1 MLDADGTSN
10 DPVTESAIDA
20 LHPVI
25 GYLPRTAEV
34 LWWRASGDYQGTGQ
48 VNFTAEEGSGGF
60 ELIAERDRTIRVGT
74 ALPGTPSASTLL
86 HVTSFSL
93 TWQVTSNVPASP
105 PPSIGIRV
113 RVSPF
118 MDGGT
123 NRCLIYSCDP
133 ATGPLVCSPAD
144 EGTICSDGNAC
155 NGLETCD
162 GEGVCLAGTPPPAGT
177 SCSDGNPCN
186 GEETCSAGECAPG
199 TPLTAADVD
208 DQNACTEDSC
218 DPSRGGIVN
227 EPIVTCQSNADA
239 PQLDPTTPTSFDR
252 STEFLY
258 TGLNPVQTGVSPGT
272 IDPKRTAVIRG
283 RVFTSPSPASAHTVA
298 APGAMVT
305 IVNHPE
311 YGSTLTRSDGHFDL
325 AVNGGG
331 TFTVNIEASG
341 ALTMQRTVKTSPHG
355 FAFVEDSVLTP
366 AYTNPTEKFL
376 PGSPTPQV
384 VHGEVT
390 PAGEDADDARQAIIY
405 FPENTTISN
414 FSPPPSTPLSVQ
426 LTEYTRGPNGRQ
438 RMPGILPPTSGYTY
452 AFEAS
457 IPAATSAGVE
467 DVHFNKDVSVYI
479 DNFTHYPVGEHVP
492 LGYYDREKGAWM
504 AEKSGRVLKVLS
516 VGGGTA
522 TVDITGDGIADT
534 GVDLDALGITATEL
548 QTLASLYGAG
558 AEIWRITLPHFS
570 PWDANWG
577 FGPGPN
583 DGPPPD
589 LNLSD
594 RRTPCNNEE
603 NGSIIGC
610 ESRTLGE
617 EVPVVGT
624 PFKLRY
630 QSDRMLGF
638 SGKGLHFKISGENPP
653 ENLIRAHI
661 EIHAAGRLFQY
672 QRSAPLAPNAT
683 FTWTW
688 DGLDAYGRHVE
699 GYTDVRIRVGYQYPG
714 VTLTGSGGF
723 GAGPGGPGVVA
734 PITGVR
740 AARVVIMWRE
750 VTRRIQ
756 SSDARGL
763 GFGGWLLDAHHVY
776 DAENKVILRG
786 DGQREGEVDVL
797 GNYVVESIAGGGA
810 PLAYGDNG
818 PATNAY
824 INQISDLA
832 LGIDG
837 SLYIAQDGHATSPNG
852 RVRLVDKNGII
863 TTVAGAGTLPKQDGQ
878 PALNRAIGP
887 THLAVAP
894 DGSIIFSEQNRH
906 QVWRIVLGPTPT
918 LEHIAGNGATPPNST
933 ECIHPALPNCGD
945 GGRAT
950 VADLRNPTSVAVAS
964 DGTIFVVDLGHNR
977 IRRIGPEGTI
987 STYFGPTD
995 SAAPVALSLRND
1007 GVMLVQGHVDSVIR
1021 IEPNGISTTV
1031 LGSSINNAWCDHPH
1045 AFGGQLV
1052 ALADESI
1059 LLSCSSKIVHRAP
1072 SGSLLRIAGPHEYG
1086 VNDYSGDGGPALQA
1100 RFAGP
1105 RALLYGE
1112 NGDIFIGETT
1122 GARVRRLRN
1131 PIDSANSG
1139 VYRIPSRADSHVLE
1153 FDILGRHTR
1162 TLSATN
1168 GVVLQS
1174 FFYDVATKQ
1183 LTSVADGL
1191 GNVTTISRVPGQIT
1205 IAAPHGQTTVLGLDT
1220 NGYINTITNPN
1231 GEVTLATHSSSGLL
1245 TRLVDPKGGTHRFEY
1260 ASDGRLVR
1268 DVNGLPGSAGI
1279 RLAASDSPGGWSVDV
1294 TSSEGRLRRYRVQT
1308 DGAFGD
1314 SAVRERRTFT
1324 LGTTLTTVTDRY
1336 ADGRFARTYPD
1347 GSTEKVLA
1355 TAADPRWGVGA
1366 SYAKEF
1372 RIESGTRSMLR
1383 RENRTATLAT
1393 AGEPFSVTGQTITTQ
1408 LEGAGLPS
1416 SVSSRVFTAGSPSY
1430 WTSTSAEGRSSRA
1443 YLDDRERVVEIAAL
1457 GVDPV
1462 ELHPMQL
1469 RYDTRGRVDQVT
1481 HGSRIYSTTYSPS
1494 TGWVLST
1501 SAPAGLGV
1509 SYAQHDGNG
1518 RPKLVGL
1525 PGGRSL
1531 ELDYDG
1537 AGNLIS
1543 IAPPSKPAHGFSWGP
1558 TTLLASYAPP
1568 SPGASTTYSRDT
1580 DGLLLHKSQP
1590 GTPTGYAYDDL
1601 ARLRQVTDATTTS
1614 YSYDAQGRLSGVA
1627 NDAVTLANS
1636 YDASLLVQQAVT
1648 GPFSHA
1654 LNFTYDNFFRIS
1666 SWNLDG
1672 TGAIAYHYD
1681 RDNLLTDVG
1690 AMSLTRGIDT
1700 GLLKSTSLGSVVD
1713 SFVYSAY
1720 GEVASHTVTGS
1731 LLGYSASYDR
1741 DAAGR
1746 IHIKTET
1753 IDSVTETTRYE
1764 YDTAGRLW
1772 QVYENG
1778 AGSPTREYEY
1788 DANGNRTDGTY
1799 DSQDRQL
1806 THGAVTFEYRPNG
1819 ELWKRDDDG
1828 DVTTFDYDADGSL
1841 RTVSRPAPLTPIEY
1855 VIDGGA
1861 RRVGKRVAGVLTQGF
1876 IYSGSRIV
1884 AELDGAGAEI
1894 ARFVYGTRA
1903 HAPDF
1908 MVKGGVAY
1916 RFITD
1921 HLGSPRLVVD
1931 ASTGAVAQR
1940 LDYDEWGVVTNDTAP
1955 GFQPFGFAGGLWDR
1969 DTNLVRFGARDYD
1982 PTTGRWTTKDGSR
1995 FGGGLNF
2002 YAYAADDPVN
2012 LIDPTGYAYA
2022 PPGAFRNHFD
2032 GWSRGLFEASAGLFL
2047 HAGDAWSAGHYGDA
2061 IGDIAGG
2068 TGTAAFAALFQV
2080 LSLPV
2085 TQDAINIGVGIAV
2098 SCPRGTFYVDPK
2110 GNAIPTPPG
2119 GRIVGS
2125 PDGRFIQ
2132 AVDANGRPT
2141 GLRIDGGHNPATH
2154 SDPRALGPHGHVP
2167 GVTNPDGTPWLPI
2180 K

>member
-1 MLDADGTSN
+1 MLEADGASN
-10 DPVTESAIDA
+10 DPVTEGAIDA

-60 ELIAERDRTIRVGT
+60 ELIAEPDRTIRVGT
-74 ALPGTPSASTLL
+74 VLPGTPSASTLL

-218 DPSRGGIVN
+218 DPTRGGIVN

-239 PQLDPTTPTSFDR
+239 PPLDPTTPTSFDR

-283 RVFTSPSPASAHTVA
+283 RVFTSPSSASAHKVA
-298 APGAMVT
+298 APGATVT

-355 FAFVEDSVLTP
+355 FAFVEDSVLTS

-376 PGSPTPQV
+376 PGSPTAQV

-390 PAGEDADDARQAIIY
+390 PAGEDADGARQAIIY

-414 FSPPPSTPLSVQ
+414 FSPPPGTPLSVQ

-467 DVHFNKDVSVYI
+467 DVHFDKDVSVYV

-504 AEKSGRVLKVLS
+504 AEKSGRILKVLS

-522 TVDITGDGIADT
+522 TVDVTGDGIADT
-534 GVDLDALGITATEL
+534 GVDLDALGITTTEL
-548 QTLASLYGAG
+548 QTLASLYSAG

-589 LNLSD
+589 LNPSD
-594 RRTPCNNEE
+594 RRTPCDNKE

-661 EIHAAGRLFQY
+661 EVYAAGRLFQY

-688 DGLDAYGRHVE
+688 DGFDAYGRHVE

-714 VTLTGSGGF
+714 VTRTGSGGF
-723 GAGPGGPGVVA
+723 GAGPGGPSVVA

-740 AARVVIMWRE
+740 AERQVIMWRE

-786 DGQREGEVDVL
+786 DGQREGEVDAL
-797 GNYVVESIAGGGA
+797 GNYLVETFAGGGTY
-810 PLAYGDNG
+810 PNFVDTG
-818 PATNAY
+818 PAIGSYLGN
-824 INQISDLA
+824 IEDLA
-832 LGIDG
+832 QGIDG
-837 SLYIAQDGHATSPNG
+837 SLFVAQDGLFTVPQG
-852 RVRLVDKNGII
+852 RVRRIGADGM
-863 TTVAGAGTLPKQDGQ
+863 TTTIAGGGTSPKIDGGS
-878 PALNRAIGP
+878 ALNTAIGP
-887 THLAVAP
+887 THIAVAP
-894 DGSIIFSEQNRH
+894 DGSVVFAEQNQH
-906 QVWRIVLGPTPT
+906 QVWRIEPGLTPT
-918 LEHIAGNGATPPNST
+918 LRHVAGNGNTPPNSA
-933 ECIHPALPNCGD
+933 ECIPPALPNCGD
-945 GGRAT
+945 GGDARL
-950 VADLRNPTSVAVAS
+950 ADLRSPTSVAVGQ
-964 DGTIFVVDLGHNR
+964 DGTVFVVDSGHRR

-987 STYFGPTD
+987 STYFGAD
-995 SAAPVALSLRND
+995 LSSSPVALSLRDD
-1007 GVMLVQGHVDSVIR
+1007 GVMFVQRHVDSLFR
-1021 IEPNGISTTV
+1021 IEPNGQVGQV
-1031 LGSSINNAWCDHPH
+1031 LSNGSINSAWCEHPH
-1045 AFGGQLV
+1045 AFFGEV
-1052 ALADESI
+1052 IALADDS
-1059 LLSCSSKIVHRAP
+1059 LLMSCYSKIVWRSPA
-1072 SGSLLRIAGPHEYG
+1072 GSLLRIAGPHDYG
-1086 VNDYSGDGGPALQA
+1086 DYGFSGDDGPALQA
-1100 RFAGP
+1100 KFAQA
-1105 RALLYGE
+1105 RALVYAD
-1112 NGDIFIGETT
+1112 NGDIFLADRGS
-1122 GARVRRLRN
+1122 GRVRRLRN
-1131 PIDSANSG
+1131 PIGSESSG
-1139 VYRIPSRADSHVLE
+1139 AYIIPSRSDLTVLE

-1162 TLSATN
+1162 TLSSLN
-1168 GVVLQS
+1168 G
-1174 FFYDVATKQ
+1174 
-1183 LTSVADGL
+1183 TSVRSFAYDSVTRL
-1191 GNVTTISRVPGQIT
+1191 LASITDIAGNTTTISRVPGQIT
-1205 IAAPHGQTTVLGLDT
+1205 IAAPHGQMTVLGLDT

-1268 DVNGLPGSAGI
+1268 DVNGLAGSAGI

-1558 TTLLASYAPP
+1558 TALLASYAPP

-1580 DGLLLHKSQP
+1580 DGLVLYKGQP

-1672 TGAIAYHYD
+1672 TAAIAYDYD

-1908 MVKGGVAY
+1908 MVKGGATY

-1931 ASTGAVAQR
+1931 TGTGAVAQR

-1969 DTNLVRFGARDYD
+1969 DTGFVRFGARDYD
-1982 PTTGRWTTKDGSR
+1982 PTTGRWTAKDPVR
-1995 FGGGLNF
+1995 LHGGLNL
-2002 YAYAADDPVN
+2002 YVYSNNDPVN
-2012 LIDPTGYAYA
+2012 FIDPTGHTGVFGWGSAGFGVPGVVRPGGEVIGIAGWDSDASGRGFYTAGVFAAGVEAGGEANYV
-2022 PPGAFRNHFD
+2022 GAFHGIETSSD
-2032 GWSRGLFEASAGLFL
+2032 GHITPISLAELNVGIEIPDLVGASDTIGVFWTDDSFGWYWGPTIAALGEHAGL
-2047 HAGDAWSAGHYGDA
+2047 
-2061 IGDIAGG
+2061 
-2068 TGTAAFAALFQV
+2068 
-2080 LSLPV
+2080 
-2085 TQDAINIGVGIAV
+2085 GVGI
-2098 SCPRGTFYVDPK
+2098 SISK
-2110 GNAIPTPPG
+2110 
-2119 GRIVGS
+2119 S
-2125 PDGRFIQ
+2125 
-2132 AVDANGRPT
+2132 
-2141 GLRIDGGHNPATH
+2141 
-2154 SDPRALGPHGHVP
+2154 
-2167 GVTNPDGTPWLPI
+2167 WLP
-2180 K
+2180 KWLTDCHTSK